1 MEETPAPELFIS
13 HASEDKDPFVRALA
27 NALMSFGVRVWY
39 DEFELKLG
47 DSLSRS
53 IDEGLSRTAFGLVVL
68 SKSFFAK
75 RWTEYELRGLTARE
89 VAAEGKVI
97 LPVWLGV
104 TKEDVLK
111 FSPPLADKY
120 AVVANRDGDVR
131 SVARKIIEVVAP
143 HRYSTFRAID
153 YALKEDGL
161 GTAEPQDEPLS
172 SPPRNLPM
180 QGWSFV
186 RANLVFAC
194 LPDIFPPKAGN
205 SFDAFMSDLSREVSP
220 ELEIRA
226 MEAIASAY
234 HWTRRRVVVPPDEER
249 PLLGL
254 LMNLSVGRTPS
265 PELLDLSPE
274 IADVAQE
281 EFSRMQEFASLD
293 EVTFTPRVSVVSRLD
308 PEGVGET
315 AAIAEMCAV
324 AMASAKAQAEQ
335 DPRLGAE
342 YLDAFIPTVADVIPP
357 RTILRMRRT
366 AADYWAKSGDYM
378 EAASAMSVVAEG
390 LDAVVGDEDEESLS
404 AHMQVGHLL
413 TRAHEVVLAIAIL
426 GPLMDRVNGMPE
438 ASDRLKMACRAA
450 FHLANEEIRTP
461 EGQENIRRWKAEEAL
476 PDTDN

>member
-153 YALKEDGL
+153 YALEEDGL

-194 LPDIFPPKAGN
+194 LPDIFPSKAGN

-234 HWTRRRVVVPPDEER
+234 HWTRRRVVVPPDKER

-265 PELLDLSPE
+265 PELLDLRT
-274 IADVAQE
+274 
-281 EFSRMQEFASLD
+281 SRMWHKKNSAECRNSLLWTKSLSRHAFPSFHGLIRKGS
-293 EVTFTPRVSVVSRLD
+293 ERPRPSLRCVRSRWR
-308 PEGVGET
+308 P
-315 AAIAEMCAV
+315 
-324 AMASAKAQAEQ
+324 
-335 DPRLGAE
+335 PRLKPSK
-342 YLDAFIPTVADVIPP
+342 IHV
-357 RTILRMRRT
+357 
-366 AADYWAKSGDYM
+366 
-378 EAASAMSVVAEG
+378 SAQS
-390 LDAVVGDEDEESLS
+390 
-404 AHMQVGHLL
+404 
-413 TRAHEVVLAIAIL
+413 IW
-426 GPLMDRVNGMPE
+426 
-438 ASDRLKMACRAA
+438 
-450 FHLANEEIRTP
+450 TP
-461 EGQENIRRWKAEEAL
+461 SSRRWQM
-476 PDTDN
+476 